1 MFRILVFGAGS
12 IGIFLGTKLYAA
24 GHDVMLYGRRK
35 LQSLTEL
42 IFINGEAYKLPPRLY
57 QISADNDCDYIF
69 VTTKLYDTQKA
80 VEDIIKSQIPSK
92 IFVFV
97 QNGIVENNFYGE
109 LKHHPGLV
117 TISVFN
123 GYNLTQNQIIVRET
137 KTGLKVEDTFAGK
150 QVCKLLISVGINCSP
165 SSEIEQIRAC
175 KFLFNSATNA
185 LSAIEK
191 KSLGDLIIDEKLK
204 KIVDGIIKEGW
215 EVLKDEYNL
224 PTITSLKEDIYSK
237 IRQVREHYS
246 SMYQDLTSRRKT
258 EIEFLNGLIIKLGKK
273 KGIPTPYNQKVY
285 RRILEDEMKSQEK
298 NLVTR

>member
-24 GHDVMLYGRRK
+24 GHEVVLYGRRK

-42 IFINGEAYKLPPRLY
+42 ILINGEAYKLPPRIY
-57 QISADNDCDYIF
+57 QVPKDNDYDYIF

-80 VEDIIKSQIPSK
+80 VEDINKYKLKSK

-109 LKHHPGLV
+109 LKNHPGLV

-123 GYNLTQNQIIVRET
+123 GYNLSNNQIIVRET
-137 KTGLKVEDTFAGK
+137 KTGLKVEDTFVGK
-150 QVCKLLISVGINCSP
+150 QVCKLLISAGINCS
-165 SSEIEQIRAC
+165 SSSQIEQIRAC
-175 KFLFNSATNA
+175 KFIFNAATNA

-191 KSLGDLIIDEKLK
+191 KTLGDLIIDEKLK
-204 KIVDGIIKEGW
+204 EIVDGILKEAW
-215 EVLKDEYNL
+215 EVLKDENNL
-224 PTITSLKEDIYSK
+224 PTITSLKEDIYRKLS
-237 IRQVREHYS
+237 QVRKHYS
-246 SMYQDLTSRRKT
+246 SMYQDLSSRRKT

-285 RRILEDEMKSQEK
+285 RRILEEEIKSEEK
-298 NLVTR
+298 HSVTK